1 MDKIKEV
8 VETKTEEIS
17 VKLDDV
23 LDKVEE
29 VKIEEPKIIEKIV
42 DKLDD
47 IPVINEAMQNIV
59 EVVDGRSFTCSCWG
73 WLFVLRISRKSRNT
87 PPSKPEEKTN
97 TVSNEPSQTT
107 PPEAS
112 LHSTVPP
119 QVEEHPASTS

>member
-1 MDKIKEV
+1 MDK
-8 VETKTEEIS
+8 VEKIVEAKTEEIA

-29 VKIEEPKIIEKIV
+29 VKIEEPKIIATII

-87 PPSKPEEKTN
+87 PPSKPEETTN
-97 TVSNEPSQTT
+97 TVSNEPSPTT
-107 PPEAS
+107 LPEV
-112 LHSTVPP
+112 LPLPTVPP
-119 QVEEHPASTS
+119 PTEEHPASTS